1 MSSLLPELDEKK
13 VRTRLNQRKRA
24 IHEQIL
30 QSLQKV
36 VEQGV
41 LPDGVR
47 MFLFGSRANPLLA
60 RPGSDV
66 DVLLLGRMTTTRRFA
81 IEDALRKALPD
92 FALDVV
98 HFEQEADLSH
108 AGRRILAEALEIGSG
123 SHSLPSARQVPS
135 CRAGLPRPT
144 V

>member
-1 MSSLLPELDEKK
+1 MSGLLPELDDEK
-13 VRTRLNQRKRA
+13 VRARLNERKRA
-24 IHEQIL
+24 IHERIL
-30 QSLQKV
+30 HSLRQV

-47 MFLFGSRANPLLA
+47 MFLFGSRADPLTA

-66 DVLLLGRMTTTRRFA
+66 DVLLLGRMTTRRRFA
-81 IEDALRKALPD
+81 IEKALREALPD

-123 SHSLPSARQVPS
+123 SHSLPTARQVPS
-135 CRAGLPRPT
+135 R
-144 V
+144 

>member
-1 MSSLLPELDEKK
+1 M
-13 VRTRLNQRKRA
+13 
-24 IHEQIL
+24 
-30 QSLQKV
+30 QSIQKV

-92 FALDVV
+92 FGLDVV
-98 HFEQEADLSH
+98 HFEQEADLSY

-123 SHSLPSARQVPS
+123 SHSLPTARQVPS
-135 CRAGLPRPT
+135 C
-144 V
+144 